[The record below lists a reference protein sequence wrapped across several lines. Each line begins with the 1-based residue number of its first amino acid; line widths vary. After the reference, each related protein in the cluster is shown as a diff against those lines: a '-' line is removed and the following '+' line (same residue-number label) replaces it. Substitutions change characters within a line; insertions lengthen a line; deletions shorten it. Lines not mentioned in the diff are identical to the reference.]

1 MQGFLGRGEAAYI
14 CRMENDNR
22 FTLDARLRDLVVCL
36 GETDMSDDAIIS
48 VCLYLWE
55 HPSACSRLMTYLEC
69 GERNS
74 AEVLS
79 FLALTD

>member
-1 MQGFLGRGEAAYI
+1 MQGFPGSDGEAYI

-36 GETDMSDDAIIS
+36 SGTDMSDDAIIS
-48 VCLYLWE
+48 VCFDLCG
-55 HPSACSRLMTYLEC
+55 HPSVCSRLMTYLES

>member
-1 MQGFLGRGEAAYI
+1 
-14 CRMENDNR
+14 MENDNR
-22 FTLDARLRDLVVCL
+22 FTIDASLRDLVVCL
-36 GETDMSDDAIIS
+36 SGTDMSDDDIIS
-48 VCLYLWE
+48 GCLDLWE
-55 HPSACSRLMTYLEC
+55 HPSACSRLMTYLES